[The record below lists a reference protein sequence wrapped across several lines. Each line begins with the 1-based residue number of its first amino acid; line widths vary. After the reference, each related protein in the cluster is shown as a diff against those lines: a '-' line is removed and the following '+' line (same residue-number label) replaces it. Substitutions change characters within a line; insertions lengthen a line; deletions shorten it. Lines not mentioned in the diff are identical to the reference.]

1 VTGGICRRSNG
12 RNQVRKSTVLL
23 CASAIALASCST
35 PTTWPWESGHAAPAN
50 PRKVLVSVV
59 NGEIRV
65 DQETAILRSDNG
77 AMLWDLAP
85 SAWGYR
91 FGDGGIR
98 FEYPAP
104 GMPSD
109 CRTTPNP
116 AEFFDLPRCVPAANG
131 RQFVCPRRD
140 SHLPD
145 ACFKYTVKLQPEGG
159 SPPVPDKDPWIKY
172 Q

>member
-35 PTTWPWESGHAAPAN
+35 PTTWPWESAAAGPAN

-65 DQETAILRSDNG
+65 DQETAILRSNNG

-91 FGDGGIR
+91 FPSGGIR
-98 FEYPAP
+98 FEFPTP
-104 GMPSD
+104 TKPSD
-109 CRTTPNP
+109 CRSTPNP
-116 AEFFDLPRCVPAANG
+116 VEFFDLPQCVPAANG
-131 RQFVCPRRD
+131 RQFVCPTRGN
-140 SHLPD
+140 HLPG
-145 ACFKYTVKLQPEGG
+145 ACFKYTVKLEPVG
-159 SPPVPDKDPWIKY
+159 SSPSVPDKDPWILNE
-172 Q
+172 

>member
-1 VTGGICRRSNG
+1 VTGGIFRRSTG

-23 CASAIALASCST
+23 CLSAIALASCST

-59 NGEIRV
+59 NGQMRV

-116 AEFFDLPRCVPAANG
+116 AEFFDLPRCVSAADG
-131 RQFVCPRRD
+131 RQFVCPTRGN
-140 SHLPD
+140 HLPG
-145 ACFKYTVKLQPEGG
+145 ACFKYTVKLEPVG
-159 SPPVPDKDPWIKY
+159 SSPAMPDKDPWIMSE
-172 Q
+172 